1 MKKSNSTDKL
11 KDAPKKAAPADVL
24 KSGFETSSV
33 NSMSV
38 KAGKSK
44 AGKSKAGK
52 SKPGSN
58 EEASR
63 ASWTYLSNHAHVLLC
78 LARNGDATLRE
89 VAFLVGITERAVQR
103 IVADLENSGVLTRER
118 DGRRNHYEVDPTQP
132 LRHTIEAHK
141 TVNDLLNMV
150 GENALSD
157 KA

>member
-44 AGKSKAGK
+44 AGKSK
-52 SKPGSN
+52 PGSN

-89 VAFLVGITERAVQR
+89 VSLLVGITERAVQR

-118 DGRRNHYEVDPTQP
+118 DGRRNHYEVDPSQP
-132 LRHTIEAHK
+132 LRHAIEAHK